1 MVYLDRWAVCS
12 EQLVWQEWLVSSGL
26 WESSES
32 LVLLEL
38 QVDLSERLAFLASGS
53 FQVQSRNCNW
63 LS

>member
-38 QVDLSERLAFLASGS
+38 QVDLSERLAFLA
-53 FQVQSRNCNW
+53 
-63 LS
+63 